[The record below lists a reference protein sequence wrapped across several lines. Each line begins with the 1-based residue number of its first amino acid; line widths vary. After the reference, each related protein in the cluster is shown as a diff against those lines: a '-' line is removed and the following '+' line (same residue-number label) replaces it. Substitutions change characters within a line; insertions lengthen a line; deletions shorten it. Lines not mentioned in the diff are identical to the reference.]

1 MPARSSTATAAA
13 VPRPEVVTSR
23 ENRVLKQF
31 RAALRG
37 SGLTEDGLTAVEGPR
52 LVADAFGS
60 GLEILAVLCSASGE
74 RHLAALQTQLPPHAR
89 LLQVSDRLFDSIAD
103 TQTPQGIAALLRP
116 KPASFD
122 AFTRPSSG
130 HPLVVVLVGVQD
142 PGNAGTIIR
151 TAEAFGASGVMLTA
165 GSAHPW
171 APKAIRASA
180 GSVLRLPIVHG
191 LAPAVAL
198 AQLRM
203 AGFNTYAATLAGA
216 SLPSEV
222 DLTAPIALLIGNE
235 GAGLPPEVERS
246 AEATLRIPLA
256 ASVNSLNAA
265 MAATVLL
272 YEAARQRGF
281 TP

>member
-13 VPRPEVVTSR
+13 QRPEVVTSR

-37 SGLTEDGLTAVEGPR
+37 SGLTDDGLTAVEGPR
-52 LVADAFGS
+52 LVADALSS
-60 GLEILAVLCSASGE
+60 GLEILAVLFSSSGE
-74 RHLAALQTQLPPHAR
+74 RHLASLGDQVPSRTR
-89 LLQVSDRLFDSIAD
+89 LLQVSDRLFDSLAD
-103 TQTPQGIAALLRP
+103 TQTPQGIAALVRP
-116 KPASFD
+116 RAASFD
-122 AFTRPSSG
+122 ALTRSTSG
-130 HPLVVVLVGVQD
+130 HPLVVMLVGVQD

-151 TAEAFGASGVMLTA
+151 TAEAFGASGAMLTA

-171 APKAIRASA
+171 SPKAIRASA
-180 GSVLRLPIVHG
+180 GSVLRLPVVHG

-203 AGFNTYAATLAGA
+203 AGFTTYAATLNGA
-216 SLPSEV
+216 ALPSEV

-235 GAGLPPEVERS
+235 GTGLPQEVVRS

-272 YEAARQRGF
+272 YEAARQRGIR
-281 TP
+281 P

>member
-1 MPARSSTATAAA
+1 MPARSSTATVAA
-13 VPRPEVVTSR
+13 PRAEVISSR
-23 ENRVLKQF
+23 ENRWLKQF

-37 SGLTEDGLTAVEGPR
+37 SGITDDGLTAVEGPR
-52 LVADAFGS
+52 LVAEALS
-60 GLEILAVLCSASGE
+60 SSLEILAILCSTSGE
-74 RHLAALQTQLPPHAR
+74 RHLTSLQGQMSAGTR

-116 KPASFD
+116 RLAGFD
-122 AFTRPSSG
+122 AFTRPSAG

-151 TAEAFGASGVMLTA
+151 TAEAFGASGAMLTA

-171 APKAIRASA
+171 SPKAIRASA
-180 GSVLRLPIVHG
+180 GSVLRLPVVHG
-191 LAPAVAL
+191 LAAPVAL

-203 AGFNTYAATLAGA
+203 AGFTTYAATLTGA

-222 DLTAPIALLIGNE
+222 DLTAPVALLIGNE

-281 TP
+281 TS